1 MAGPLFLSDHPG
13 DLAGAGTPNSQDDLQ
28 AASKYYVD
36 NTSYA
41 STKNL
46 FVSTNGDDTMSGV
59 PADKYGR
66 SLSYAYKT
74 IAKACERAQQL
85 IETSPIEPGP
95 YRQTV
100 TYGSGACL
108 LYTSDAADE

>member
-1 MAGPLFLSDHPG
+1 M
-13 DLAGAGTPNSQDDLQ
+13 
-28 AASKYYVD
+28 D

-46 FVSTNGDDTMSGV
+46 FVSTNGDDSISGV
-59 PADKYGR
+59 PADKFGR

-95 YRQTV
+95 YQQTV
-100 TYGSGACL
+100 TYGGGATNSTISTAAVTNSGGTNGIESR
-108 LYTSDAADE
+108 YGG